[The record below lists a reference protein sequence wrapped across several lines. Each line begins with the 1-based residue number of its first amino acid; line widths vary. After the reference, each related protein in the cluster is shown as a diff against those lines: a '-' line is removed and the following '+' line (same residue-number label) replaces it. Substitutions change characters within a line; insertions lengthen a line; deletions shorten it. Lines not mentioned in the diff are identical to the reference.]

1 MLNKVEEPNDKQKLF
16 LLSKT
21 RFTAYGG
28 SRGGGKSW
36 AVRKK
41 ALLMGINYPG
51 IKMLILRRTFPE
63 LRENHILPLM
73 AELNGV
79 ATYKETEKA
88 FIFPNGSRL
97 RFGYCDSEADVLQ
110 YQGQEFD
117 IIFMDEATQFTEYQ
131 YNTLTACLRGANDF
145 PKRFY
150 LTCNPGGAGHEW
162 VKRLFIDKD
171 YRNSEDPND
180 YTFISAKVYD
190 NKALM
195 DKDKGYVQM
204 LENLP
209 EELRRAWLD
218 GDWNV
223 FAGQYFSEFREDVH
237 VIDPFP
243 IPEHWNRYFACD
255 YGLDMFAGLWIARD
269 PQGNSYVYKE
279 VHEPEL
285 IITEAV
291 KRYKEMN
298 DGDNIK
304 VRYAPPDL
312 WNRRN
317 DTGRSASDIFQQ
329 QGVILTKYDNNRVLG
344 WYNIKEWL
352 QVIDSRDEQ
361 TGEPILTSRLKIMR
375 SCPTLIKHLPLMQRD
390 PKNPNDCLNEPHYI
404 THICDSLRGYC
415 ISWTVPGKEL
425 PEPKTEHDR
434 YVEKV
439 LNSRKK
445 SRQKLV

>member
-1 MLNKVEEPNDKQKLF
+1 
-16 LLSKT
+16 
-21 RFTAYGG
+21 
-28 SRGGGKSW
+28 
-36 AVRKK
+36 
-41 ALLMGINYPG
+41 
-51 IKMLILRRTFPE
+51 
-63 LRENHILPLM
+63 
-73 AELNGV
+73 
-79 ATYKETEKA
+79 
-88 FIFPNGSRL
+88 
-97 RFGYCDSEADVLQ
+97 
-110 YQGQEFD
+110 
-117 IIFMDEATQFTEYQ
+117 
-131 YNTLTACLRGANDF
+131 
-145 PKRFY
+145 
-150 LTCNPGGAGHEW
+150 
-162 VKRLFIDKD
+162 
-171 YRNSEDPND
+171 
-180 YTFISAKVYD
+180 
-190 NKALM
+190 
-195 DKDKGYVQM
+195 M

-243 IPEHWNRYFACD
+243 IPDHWNRYFTCD

-269 PQGNSYVYKE
+269 PQGNAYVYKE

-291 KRYKEMN
+291 KRYQELN
-298 DGDNIK
+298 GEDK
-304 VRYAPPDL
+304 VKIRYAPPDL

-317 DTGRSASDIFQQ
+317 DTGRSAADIFQQ
-329 QGVILTKYDNNRVLG
+329 QGLILTKYDNNRVLG

-352 QVIDSRDEQ
+352 QVIESRDEQ
-361 TGEPILTSRLKIMR
+361 TGEPIKTSRLKIMR

-404 THICDSLRGYC
+404 THICDGLRGFC

-439 LNSRKK
+439 LNTRKK